1 MIRRVFVLLAIGVF
15 AAALGIVAGVLPAR
29 AQIIDFDFTNCGDIS
44 APALVPCPGDTGASS
59 LTYTVSG
66 VSLTASGFSRTGT
79 PPAPMPLFVKIEP
92 PANGESGLGITKDP
106 LGNNEISNADYVSLD
121 MANVIAHGAP
131 SVDLMINSVQMGEQ
145 FQICTSA
152 SATVLGMCGPLMTS
166 STLLAVVPVSL
177 SGADPFVNV
186 TAGEGDVL
194 IFAGADA
201 DVISVPEPA
210 GLALLATGL
219 VGLAFVRRRSFR

>member
-1 MIRRVFVLLAIGVF
+1 MIRRVLVLLGIGVV
-15 AAALGIVAGVLPAR
+15 AGALGIVVAVLPAR

-79 PPAPMPLFVKIEP
+79 PAMDLFVKIEP
-92 PANGESGLGITKDP
+92 PANGESGLGITNDP
-106 LGNNEISNADYVSLD
+106 LGAHEISNADYVSLD

-131 SVDLMINSVQMGEQ
+131 SVDLMINSVQLGEQ

-152 SATVLGMCGPLMTS
+152 SATVLGTCGPLTTS
-166 STLLAVVPVSL
+166 PTLLTDVLVPL
-177 SGADPFVNV
+177 SSANPFVNV
-186 TAGEGDVL
+186 TAGAGDVL

-201 DVISVPEPA
+201 DIISAPEPA
-210 GLALLATGL
+210 SLALLATSL